1 MAGDLDATI
10 FSLCFLPGDAQSLG
24 NNGLTGQRVSHG
36 VWQPGKGWGTS
47 AQAQKP
53 ENEYSRC
60 LPQKDSWKNSVT
72 ARLQTKQPGKSR
84 TEGK

>member
-72 ARLQTKQPGKSR
+72 ARLQTMQPWKVQD
-84 TEGK
+84 